1 MTSAPGWAPRRAL
14 RPVRRLKNRLL
25 IDDIQAYIS
34 LCDRTTMKLSRTSA
48 IALGLV
54 WSGLAVWVSSQLSGV
69 MAGAPVAVAG
79 AAVGWLLLV
88 GLLPKAPALGLA
100 VVKTAP
106 PDEEGLSALETV
118 LRECALSFRA
128 QHEAI
133 RSEVGRVQS
142 MLSDAILTLTTSF
155 NGILAATQAQEAI
168 AVSLVKDDDDAESG
182 ASFDEFIKN
191 TSDVMQKVVDNVIMN
206 SKLGMELVELTDR
219 ISKRA
224 ADVESI
230 LGEIAGIAKQTNL
243 LALNAA
249 IEAARAGEAGRG
261 FAVVADEVR
270 DLSTRTSQFSQQIAV
285 VMKSMREGV
294 SGAEDAIERL
304 ASTDMNFALES
315 KQQVEQ
321 VLTSM
326 ESLNQQRG
334 KAIVLL
340 GEHARTMD
348 GEVGR
353 AVTALQFQ
361 DMVSQLIAHVDRRTA
376 ALDAFM
382 AEFDALSD
390 EIRQMAAS
398 GDSAALQRKAGDV
411 RHHLA
416 GFEERLGGSPVSQKE
431 MSHGDID
438 LF

>member
-1 MTSAPGWAPRRAL
+1 
-14 RPVRRLKNRLL
+14 
-25 IDDIQAYIS
+25 
-34 LCDRTTMKLSRTSA
+34 MKLSRTSA

-106 PDEEGLSALETV
+106 PDEEGLSALEAV

-155 NGILAATQAQEAI
+155 NGIIAATQAQEAI

-326 ESLNQQRG
+326 EGLNQQRG
-334 KAIVLL
+334 KAILLL
-340 GEHARTMD
+340 GQYAHTMD
-348 GEVGR
+348 DEVGR

-361 DMVSQLIAHVDRRTA
+361 DMVSQLIAHVDKRTA
-376 ALDAFM
+376 ALSAFM
-382 AEFDALSD
+382 DELDVLSNG
-390 EIRQMAAS
+390 IQRTAAS
-398 GDSAALQRKAGDV
+398 GNAEALQKTASDIRQ
-411 RHHLA
+411 HLA

>member
-1 MTSAPGWAPRRAL
+1 
-14 RPVRRLKNRLL
+14 
-25 IDDIQAYIS
+25 
-34 LCDRTTMKLSRTSA
+34 MKLSRTSA
-48 IALGLV
+48 ITLGLV

-106 PDEEGLSALETV
+106 PDEEGLSALEAV
-118 LRECALSFRA
+118 LRECALSFRV

-133 RSEVGRVQS
+133 RSEVGRVQG
-142 MLSDAILTLTTSF
+142 MLSDAIVTLTTSF

-182 ASFDEFIKN
+182 ASFDVFIKN

-219 ISKRA
+219 ISRRA

-361 DMVSQLIAHVDRRTA
+361 DMVSQLIAHVDRRMA

-390 EIRQMAAS
+390 EVRQMAAS
-398 GDSAALQRKAGDV
+398 GDSAALQKKAGDV

-416 GFEERLGGSPVSQKE
+416 GFEERLGGSPVSQTE

>member
-1 MTSAPGWAPRRAL
+1 
-14 RPVRRLKNRLL
+14 
-25 IDDIQAYIS
+25 
-34 LCDRTTMKLSRTSA
+34 MKLSRTSA
-48 IALGLV
+48 IVLGLI
-54 WSGLAVWVSSQLSGV
+54 WSALAVWVSSQLSGE
-69 MAGAPVAVAG
+69 MGGAPFAVSGSAL
-79 AAVGWLLLV
+79 GWLLLV
-88 GLLPKAPALGLA
+88 SLLPTAAPSGPM
-100 VVKTAP
+100 VVKAAP
-106 PDEEGLSALETV
+106 SAQEGLSAVEDV
-118 LRECALSFRA
+118 LRECAVSFRQ

-142 MLSDAILTLTTSF
+142 MLSDAIVTLTASF

-168 AVSLVKDDDDAESG
+168 AVSLVKDDDDSENGTSLDG
-182 ASFDEFIKN
+182 FIQN

-334 KAIVLL
+334 KAIVRL
-340 GEHARTMD
+340 GEHAHTMD

-376 ALDAFM
+376 ALGAFM
-382 AEFDALSD
+382 GELEALSD
-390 EIRQMAAS
+390 GIRQTAAS
-398 GDSAALQRKAGDV
+398 GDADALQKQAGDI
-411 RHHLA
+411 RQQLA

>member
-1 MTSAPGWAPRRAL
+1 M
-14 RPVRRLKNRLL
+14 
-25 IDDIQAYIS
+25 
-34 LCDRTTMKLSRTSA
+34 MKLSRTSA
-48 IALGLV
+48 ITLGLI
-54 WSGLAVWVSSQLSGV
+54 WSALAVWVSSRLSGET
-69 MAGAPVAVAG
+69 AGASFAVSG
-79 AAVGWLLLV
+79 SVLGWLLLV
-88 GLLPKAPALGLA
+88 SLLPKAAARGPV
-100 VVKTAP
+100 VVKVDPSAQ
-106 PDEEGLSALETV
+106 EGLSAVEGV
-118 LRECALSFRA
+118 LRECAVSFRL

-142 MLSDAILTLTTSF
+142 MLSDAIVTLTASF
-155 NGILAATQAQEAI
+155 NGILAATQAQETI
-168 AVSLVKDDDDAESG
+168 AVSLVKDDDDSTSG
-182 ASFDEFIKN
+182 ASFDEFIQN
-191 TSDVMQKVVDNVIMN
+191 TSEVMQKVVDKIIMN

-219 ISKRA
+219 ISRRA

-270 DLSTRTSQFSQQIAV
+270 DLSTRTSQFSQQIAA
-285 VMKSMREGV
+285 VMRSMREGV
-294 SGAEDAIERL
+294 SGAEEAIERL

-326 ESLNQQRG
+326 EGLNQQRG
-334 KAIVLL
+334 KAILLL
-340 GEHARTMD
+340 GQYAHTMD
-348 GEVGR
+348 DEVGR

-361 DMVSQLIAHVDRRTA
+361 DMVSQLIAHVDKRTA
-376 ALDAFM
+376 ALSAFM
-382 AEFDALSD
+382 DELDVLSNG
-390 EIRQMAAS
+390 IQRTAAS
-398 GDSAALQRKAGDV
+398 GNAEALQKTASDIRQ
-411 RHHLA
+411 HLA
-416 GFEERLGGSPVSQKE
+416 SFDERLGGSPVSQKE

>member
-1 MTSAPGWAPRRAL
+1 
-14 RPVRRLKNRLL
+14 
-25 IDDIQAYIS
+25 
-34 LCDRTTMKLSRTSA
+34 MKLSRTSA

-54 WSGLAVWVSSQLSGV
+54 WSGLATWGSSRLSGA
-69 MAGAPVAVAG
+69 MAGTPVAVAG
-79 AAVGWLLLV
+79 SALGWLLLV
-88 GLLPKAPALGLA
+88 SLLPKAPALGSVA
-100 VVKTAP
+100 VKAAP
-106 PDEEGLSALETV
+106 AAGEGLSAVEGV
-118 LRECALSFRA
+118 LRDCAASFRL

-133 RSEVGRVQS
+133 RNEVGRVQS
-142 MLSDAILTLTTSF
+142 MLSDAIVTLTTSF

-168 AVSLVKDDDDAESG
+168 AVSLVKDDDAESG
-182 ASFDEFIKN
+182 TSYDEFIQN

-315 KQQVEQ
+315 KRQVEQ

-340 GEHARTMD
+340 GEHAHTMD

-382 AEFDALSD
+382 GELDALSD
-390 EIRQMAAS
+390 EIQQMANS
-398 GDSAALQRKAGDV
+398 GDFDALQKKAGDI
-411 RHHLA
+411 RQHLA